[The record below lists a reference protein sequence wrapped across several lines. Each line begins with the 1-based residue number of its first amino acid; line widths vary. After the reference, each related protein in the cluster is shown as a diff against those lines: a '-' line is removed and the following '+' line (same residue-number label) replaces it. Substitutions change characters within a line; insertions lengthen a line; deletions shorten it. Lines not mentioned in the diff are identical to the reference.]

1 MVIQTLGSKSI
12 SLKEAHEFDWLS
24 ELGDIFAV
32 FDQQDSGNV
41 SFGVAD
47 GDKKWFVKYAGAKTL
62 YYEGGIQQAVERIKE
77 AVAVYEHLA
86 HPNLVTLHN
95 HFATNGGYA
104 LVFPWAE
111 GECLHAHWLFPPPAK
126 YTDPNSPTY
135 KHKRLPVAKR
145 LDTLDR
151 IYSFHEHVE
160 RNGYVAIDF
169 YDGSILYDFST
180 GVTTICDIDLYRK
193 KPYVNT
199 MGRMWGSKRFMAPE
213 EFQLGAAIDA
223 QTNVYTMGAVAFA
236 LLGNENKWTEENWD
250 ASNALFEVA
259 KQATAAEREAR
270 FPTVAAFVAA
280 WQEAKKR

>member
-1 MVIQTLGSKSI
+1 MVVQKLGSESI
-12 SLKEAHEFDWLS
+12 SLKEAHDFEWLLQ
-24 ELGDIFAV
+24 LGDVFAV

-41 SFGVAD
+41 SFGVAH
-47 GDKKWFVKYAGAKTL
+47 GAKKWFVKYAGAQTL
-62 YYEGGIQQAVERIKE
+62 YYEGEIQQAVERIKQS
-77 AVAVYEHLA
+77 VAVYEKLA
-86 HPNLVTLHN
+86 HPNLVTLHA
-95 HFATNGGYA
+95 HFATKGGYA
-104 LVFPWAE
+104 LVFAWAE
-111 GECLHAHWLFPPPAK
+111 GECLHAHWLFPPPFK
-126 YTDPNSPTY
+126 YTNPNSPTY

-145 LDTLDR
+145 LNTLDA

-180 GVTTICDIDLYRK
+180 GSTTVCDIDLYRK
-193 KPYVNT
+193 KPYVNK

-236 LLGNENKWTEENWD
+236 LLGNENKRTVENWD
-250 ASNALFEVA
+250 ASTALFEVA
-259 KQATAAEREAR
+259 KQATAIEREAR